1 MRNRFEALSAGCLAL
16 TFSLASAD
24 LSGQTSATP
33 MERAL
38 DRAVT
43 RVNSRSDLAG
53 HRGAGF
59 NRDSFDLQAMR
70 GLGKTSDSTL
80 IGWFAGFASYVNGTD
95 STACHGLMSG
105 EPTGTRIASVRSTMD
120 SAALESWIGHW
131 ETAVVAS
138 YLSPA
143 PPPVDDEAMMVA
155 LFTLIAKLPETR
167 AEQNR
172 KPGGKPP
179 KPRTPV
185 AECNTMRHFF
195 AEALALEDSTRITLF
210 RGLALSMNEKGKS
223 TFNIEQ

>member
-1 MRNRFEALSAGCLAL
+1 MS
-16 TFSLASAD
+16 
-24 LSGQTSATP
+24 
-33 MERAL
+33 RAL

-59 NRDSFDLQAMR
+59 NRDSFDLEAMR

-80 IGWFAGFASYVNGTD
+80 IGWFSGFASYVNGTD
-95 STACHGLMSG
+95 STSCHGLVAG
-105 EPTGTRIASVRSTMD
+105 EPTGTHIASVRSSMD
-120 SAALESWIGHW
+120 SAALESWISHW

-143 PPPVDDEAMMVA
+143 PPPVDEEAMMVA
-155 LFTLIAKLPETR
+155 LFTLIAKLPDSQ
-167 AEQNR
+167 AGQNR

-179 KPRTPV
+179 KPSPA

-195 AEALALEDSTRITLF
+195 AEALALEDSTRMTLF
-210 RGLALSMNEKGKS
+210 RGLALTMNEKGKS
-223 TFNIEQ
+223 SFNIEK

>member
-1 MRNRFEALSAGCLAL
+1 MQHRFEMLSAGCLAFV
-16 TFSLASAD
+16 FSLASSD
-24 LSGQTSATP
+24 LSGQTTATP
-33 MERAL
+33 MSRAL

-59 NRDSFDLQAMR
+59 NRDSFDLEAMR

-80 IGWFAGFASYVNGTD
+80 IGWFSGFASYVNGTD
-95 STACHGLMSG
+95 STACHGLVAG
-105 EPTGTRIASVRSTMD
+105 EPTGTHIASVRSSMD
-120 SAALESWIGHW
+120 SAALESWISHW

-143 PPPVDDEAMMVA
+143 PPPVDEEAMMVA
-155 LFTLIAKLPETR
+155 LFTLIAKLPDSP
-167 AEQNR
+167 AGQNR

-179 KPRTPV
+179 KPSPA

-195 AEALALEDSTRITLF
+195 AEALALEDSTRMTLF
-210 RGLALSMNEKGKS
+210 RGLALTMNEKGKS
-223 TFNIEQ
+223 SFNIEK